1 MDKKMIV
8 VVTLV
13 SLLAVIGVVAL
24 LLNAKQDTYDEFIAD
39 DTIDSNG
46 GSVQVPEGFEFE
58 FVNQDEFVQRVSEER
73 VQELKSTSAEV
84 LLYGTWTFIDVVDD
98 NSILV
103 EDSLHNKYTIL
114 FLENEHIIISK

>member
-8 VVTLV
+8 VVTLI

-39 DTIDSNG
+39 GVIDSNG
-46 GSVQVPEGFEFE
+46 GNAQVPEGFVFE

-84 LLYGTWTFIDVVDD
+84 LLYGNWTFIDVVDD

-114 FLENEHIIISK
+114 FLENEHIIISE

>member
-1 MDKKMIV
+1 MDKKMIL

-39 DTIDSNG
+39 DAIDSNG
-46 GSVQVPEGFEFE
+46 GSAQVPEGFVFE